1 MPDYSLGEDLGSL
14 GGLIAIIV
22 GTLLAFL
29 VVIGLAYAIKAANKP
44 VK

>member
-22 GTLLAFL
+22 GIFLSFL
-29 VVIGLAYAIKAANKP
+29 VVLGLAYAVKAANKP